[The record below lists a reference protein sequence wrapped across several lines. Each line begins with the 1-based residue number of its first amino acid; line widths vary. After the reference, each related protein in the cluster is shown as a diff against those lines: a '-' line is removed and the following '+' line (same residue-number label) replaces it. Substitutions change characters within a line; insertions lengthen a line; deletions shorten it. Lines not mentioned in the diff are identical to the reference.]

1 MGRPRREGTS
11 LEVSSRLART
21 QFRQKLG
28 TLRSKL
34 VRPQTLR
41 VYNASLRWFFMLLR
55 EAHIEFAT
63 ALPDLD
69 DLVCDAIE
77 LAWSSG
83 LGRNLCGNLLSGL
96 EHWINSLRGNLR
108 GSWRLWRVWGE
119 NEVPCRAPPLNAR
132 GVLALCYYMWNWR
145 YPGAALVTL
154 VAFSTFLRTME
165 FISMKAGQLCFNAT
179 NTRLHIQLPSTK
191 GASRR
196 GGMEGVTVEDPLIIA
211 AVCKFSSSAQPGD
224 LLMGLTCGQYRVLF
238 NAACEACGLDSSFK
252 PYSLRRGGA
261 SHHFRRFGNMSLT
274 MDIGRWAELRTAKT
288 YINTALLE
296 LTSMNC
302 LENDI
307 IASAAES
314 FIAILA
320 RYAE

>member
-108 GSWRLWRVWGE
+108 GSWLYGE
-119 NEVPCRAPPLNAR
+119 YGEKTRCLAVPPP
-132 GVLALCYYMWNWR
+132 
-145 YPGAALVTL
+145 
-154 VAFSTFLRTME
+154 
-165 FISMKAGQLCFNAT
+165 
-179 NTRLHIQLPSTK
+179 
-191 GASRR
+191 
-196 GGMEGVTVEDPLIIA
+196 
-211 AVCKFSSSAQPGD
+211 
-224 LLMGLTCGQYRVLF
+224 
-238 NAACEACGLDSSFK
+238 
-252 PYSLRRGGA
+252 
-261 SHHFRRFGNMSLT
+261 
-274 MDIGRWAELRTAKT
+274 
-288 YINTALLE
+288 
-296 LTSMNC
+296 
-302 LENDI
+302 
-307 IASAAES
+307 
-314 FIAILA
+314 
-320 RYAE
+320 